1 MNNRLN
7 SRMRHGPGGAPTAAV
22 IALLLASA
30 GCSDQNA
37 ANEQLVAAQQRQ
49 IEQNQ
54 RDIEALQAQQQQ
66 NQSYPKTA
74 APPGTC
80 DPAVAKVAT
89 TRGGQR
95 MAAGDFSKALGYY
108 QDALTACPLPSII
121 KRPRRRV
128 IRRSRRRPT
137 ARSRGSRRPDD
148 RPRARSQKG
157 PKTREIRDVWLPATL
172 MLALV

>member
-1 MNNRLN
+1 
-7 SRMRHGPGGAPTAAV
+7 MRHGPGGAPTAAV

-108 QDALTACPLPSII
+108 QDALTACPNMPQGELNVA
-121 KRPRRRV
+121 K
-128 IRRSRRRPT
+128 
-137 ARSRGSRRPDD
+137 ACEALGD
-148 RPRARSQKG
+148 REHATEYYQKAAASG
-157 PKTREIRDVWLPATL
+157 DSAVAAQANSALTRLKATR
-172 MLALV
+172 

>member
-1 MNNRLN
+1 MNNRFN
-7 SRMRHGPGGAPTAAV
+7 SRMLPELRRVLTAAV
-22 IALLLASA
+22 IALLLGSA
-30 GCSDQNA
+30 GCGDQNA
-37 ANEQLVAAQQRQ
+37 ANQQLVAAQQQQ

-89 TRGGQR
+89 SRGGQR

-108 QDALTACPLPSII
+108 QDALTACPNMPQGELNVA
-121 KRPRRRV
+121 K
-128 IRRSRRRPT
+128 
-137 ARSRGSRRPDD
+137 ACEALGD
-148 RPRARSQKG
+148 REHATEYYQKAAASSDSAVASQANSAL
-157 PKTREIRDVWLPATL
+157 TRLKATK
-172 MLALV
+172 